1 MPGPFLQQLAP
12 NGQRWADYCR
22 NAQPSL
28 DKNGLVCGPWGEC
41 LHDAVRVEMGHLN
54 CSNVPQNNEG
64 EPLASQVIDYLDEC
78 GYASFISALEK
89 NESVTRE
96 RLSKGRVS
104 FAFGPVH
111 GATVEQPVVEATVV
125 GQVVEADLAPN
136 AVVVEG
142 KPITQR
148 ARKAIDN
155 GSLPEQARPAQI
167 ISGAKILDDNPY
179 LPDTRPCRDLPF
191 AILFLVAFGVVVGIL
206 AAFSSELTLL
216 ISRVGTKY
224 ESYKSM
230 TCPGEIIKAWP
241 DGKSTSVSGIQQRLE
256 EGPKAT
262 SSGGTALSRRLHVGD
277 SMSTD
282 MEFSSEPMLELPG
295 LSSFVRRLELFGL
308 APRGM
313 EGGEFSSADET
324 GDSSRRQIASWPRRA
339 QSSTGQTVA
348 VDRDCERACA
358 AYEEC
363 ASFDVEVQGSSTS
376 CVYKKAAPT
385 GSQNPGTSALTCS
398 GSKCSACW
406 MKVDNEIL
414 GEAANEMLHQCI
426 RFTVV
431 GTTVSMLCALMFLKL
446 ASVQPAA
453 ATHCGVYFLPGYMIV
468 IGLTIS
474 AVLFPLVGVAGLVF
488 GGAVFLCGGCTCG
501 CTYFCYKDLIPFTI
515 EVVDVVADIAM
526 KYWSMLFVSLCA
538 MFARI
543 VWGFLCVV
551 APLAMYAGSDRENA
565 TTPQSQVDSNK
576 GVVAYIAYIRDFFW
590 VVVYFWGVYTNFE
603 TCHVTIAGVFG
614 RWYFER
620 DGHGTVGRSLKV
632 ALFSSFGSICCGSL
646 LIAIVRALDKMA
658 NRIQRQ
664 SSGEGNAVVALLA
677 GIVKVIILCLGD
689 VLEWMSQYCFV
700 QCALRGLSFWQ
711 AAKATYAMTSI
722 SNLDYFVSQVTVGWV
737 VAMGAILCAL
747 SGALAAGLL
756 GYYTCGIPGF
766 GVYLA
771 MIGGVFGCF
780 SGMMTGG
787 SALGVMN
794 SGTATILMCWAETPD
809 AWEKENPAI
818 HEKFTAARNSLRNS
832 LRNSAMMDK
841 E

>member
-324 GDSSRRQIASWPRRA
+324 GDSSRRLIASRRRRT
-339 QSSTGQTVA
+339 QSSSAGQTVA

-406 MKVDNEIL
+406 MKVDTEIL
-414 GEAANEMLHQCI
+414 SEAANKMLHYCI
-426 RFTVV
+426 MFTVV
-431 GTTVSMLCALMFLKL
+431 GTTVSMLCALIFLKL
-446 ASVQPAA
+446 ASAQPAA
-453 ATHCGVYFLPGYMIV
+453 ATYCGVYFVPGCMIV
-468 IGLTIS
+468 IGLTII
-474 AVLFPLVGVAGLVF
+474 AVLFPLVGVAGLVL
-488 GGAVFLCGGCTCG
+488 GGAVFFCGGCICG

-515 EVVDVVADIAM
+515 EVVKAVTDIAM
-526 KYWSMLFVSLCA
+526 KYWSMLFVSLCGT
-538 MFARI
+538 FAGI
-543 VWGFLCVV
+543 VWSFLCVAASV
-551 APLAMYAGSDRENA
+551 AMYAGSDRENA
-565 TTPQSQVDSNK
+565 TTPQSQVAPNK
-576 GVVAYIAYIRDFFW
+576 GFAAYVQDFLW
-590 VVVYFWGVYTNFE
+590 LVVYFWGAYTSFN
-603 TCHVTIAGVFG
+603 TCHVAFAGVFG
-614 RWYFER
+614 RWYFGS
-620 DGHGTVGRSLKV
+620 DGQGTVGSSLKV

-646 LIAIVRALDKMA
+646 LIAVVRALEEIA
-658 NRIQRQ
+658 ERIQRQ
-664 SSGEGNAVVALLA
+664 SSGEGNVVVALIA
-677 GIVKVIILCLGD
+677 CIVKVVIRCIGD
-689 VLEWMSQYCFV
+689 ILEWISQYCFV
-700 QCALRGLSFWQ
+700 QCALRGLGFWQ
-711 AAKATYAMTSI
+711 AAKATYALATV
-722 SNLDYFVSQVTVGWV
+722 SNLVYVVAQMLIGWV
-737 VAMGAILCAL
+737 VGMGAILCAL
-747 SGALAAGLL
+747 SGAFAAGLL

-766 GVYLA
+766 CAYLA
-771 MIGGVFGCF
+771 MMGGFFGCL

-794 SGTATILMCWAETPD
+794 SGAVTILMCWAEKPD
-809 AWEKENPAI
+809 ALEKANPAI
-818 HEKFTAARNSLRNS
+818 HEKFTAASS
-832 LRNSAMMDK
+832 MMDR